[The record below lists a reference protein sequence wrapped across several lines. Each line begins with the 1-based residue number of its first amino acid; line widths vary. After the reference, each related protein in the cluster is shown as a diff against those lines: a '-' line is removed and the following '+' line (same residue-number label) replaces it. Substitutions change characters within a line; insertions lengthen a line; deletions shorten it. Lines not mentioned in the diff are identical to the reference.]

1 MSLSLQEVEKIAS
14 LARLELSEA
23 EKIQYKEQL
32 SAILEYAERLN
43 ELDITNIPPTTSVA
57 TGQNVLRKD
66 IVEPSLLTNEALFNA
81 AKVFQ
86 SQFQI
91 QPVLEEE

>member
-14 LARLELSEA
+14 LARLELSAA

-43 ELDITNIPPTTSVA
+43 ELDITNIQPTTSAA
-57 TGQNVLRKD
+57 TGQNVLRED
-66 IVEPSLLTNEALFNA
+66 IVEPSLPTDEALFNA

-86 SQFQI
+86 KQFQI
-91 QPVLEEE
+91 QPVLDEE